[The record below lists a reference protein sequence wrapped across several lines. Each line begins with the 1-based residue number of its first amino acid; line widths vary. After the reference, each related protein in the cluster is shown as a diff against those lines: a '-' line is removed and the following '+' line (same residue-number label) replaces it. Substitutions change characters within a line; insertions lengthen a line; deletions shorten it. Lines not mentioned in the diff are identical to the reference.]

1 MSFSSARTSSVQP
14 TIAFVVARRLLLR
27 HWVLVFDEV
36 QLLDVSSAT
45 LLADV
50 LSWYWRMGGILIG
63 TSNKVPDDLYKN
75 GVQRERLEPFVEAL
89 KQRCPVA
96 MLSSGKDWR
105 EVRAEET
112 ASEWYTLD
120 QEKQFRSRLHRL
132 HGTEGGK
139 SASLPML

>member
-1 MSFSSARTSSVQP
+1 MQP
-14 TIAFVVARRLLLR
+14 TIAFVVAQRLLLR
-27 HWVLVFDEV
+27 HWLLVFDEV

-105 EVRAEET
+105 EVRAGQAE
-112 ASEWYTLD
+112 SEWYTLG
-120 QEKQFRSRLHRL
+120 QEIQFRAKLQGL
-132 HGTEGGK
+132 YGTKGGE
-139 SASLPML
+139 SASLLVEVNLTLPDL